1 MLDEYRLQANKAGIT
16 LKTEIGTAVPPI
28 MGDVTHL
35 RRVIDNLISNAFKF
49 TPPEGTVTLRLW
61 AEEGQ
66 VILEVT
72 DTGMGIPEEQLG
84 RIFERF
90 YQVDGREKRQHGG
103 TGLGL
108 ALVKEIV
115 QAHRGD
121 VSVTSEVGVGA
132 TFRIVLP
139 M

>member
-1 MLDEYRLQANKAGIT
+1 MRLST
-16 LKTEIGTAVPPI
+16 T
-28 MGDVTHL
+28 
-35 RRVIDNLISNAFKF
+35 RRRWVVDNLISNAFKF

-61 AEEGQ
+61 AEDAQ
-66 VILEVT
+66 VILEVA

-90 YQVDGREKRQHGG
+90 YQVNGHSKRQHGG

-115 QAHRGD
+115 QSHRGD
-121 VSVTSEVGVGA
+121 VSVTSEVGVGT

-139 M
+139 T